1 MDKQPGTNPSQSN
14 PRSVSCPFLGMQSD
28 PQTHVGVADERN
40 CCHLLKPPPS
50 VAGAYQQGYCLSEN
64 FRECVVYANSGEG
77 SIPAELFAE
86 PIGRRGAAAR
96 RSSER
101 PSRPVLI
108 EQEPELAAEA
118 AILLSGDD
126 EDLTS
131 QLHEQALN
139 HYEQLGASKRGRNWW
154 MVLLVLAILVL
165 IGMTYMTIQRWQNAQ
180 AAQESALATAR
191 QNSLSTAV
199 QNLATVSD
207 TYATAAAI
215 VKNEELTQ
223 TAQLVLTAA
232 AEARTTQQAFEEATA
247 QVLSV
252 AQTATAGIAS
262 CQDLSSTSFEIVS
275 GPTLLPEAGTI
286 IGSGSPPLEEA
297 TATWMV
303 KNNTNC
309 GWDQLFLWSTGNN
322 QILQPLMKKDGVE
335 IKFATEPG
343 KPMVSPG
350 EVIELVIVVEPEN
363 AKFIKGDWVM
373 VINGLSLFA
382 QPHLAVDEDN
392 WVKITLVTPT
402 PTRGFRTPRPP
413 SGSPTNTAPPNRP
426 TDTPLPGR
434 P

>member
-1 MDKQPGTNPSQSN
+1 M
-14 PRSVSCPFLGMQSD
+14 
-28 PQTHVGVADERN
+28 
-40 CCHLLKPPPS
+40 
-50 VAGAYQQGYCLSEN
+50 
-64 FRECVVYANSGEG
+64 
-77 SIPAELFAE
+77 
-86 PIGRRGAAAR
+86 
-96 RSSER
+96 
-101 PSRPVLI
+101 
-108 EQEPELAAEA
+108 
-118 AILLSGDD
+118 
-126 EDLTS
+126 
-131 QLHEQALN
+131 
-139 HYEQLGASKRGRNWW
+139 
-154 MVLLVLAILVL
+154 
-165 IGMTYMTIQRWQNAQ
+165 
-180 AAQESALATAR
+180 
-191 QNSLSTAV
+191 

-286 IGSGSPPLEEA
+286 IGSSSPPLEEA

-402 PTRGFRTPRPP
+402 PTRGIPHTKTTI
-413 SGSPTNTAPPNRP
+413 GITY
-426 TDTPLPGR
+426 
-434 P
+434 